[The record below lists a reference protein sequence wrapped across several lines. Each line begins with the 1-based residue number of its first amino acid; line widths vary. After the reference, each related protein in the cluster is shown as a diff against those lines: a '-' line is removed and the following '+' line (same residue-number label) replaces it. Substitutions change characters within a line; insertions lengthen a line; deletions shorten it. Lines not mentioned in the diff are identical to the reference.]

1 MKMDAMQKRRMWKV
15 AIAHFGLTAF
25 VFCKLFRIGPDESQ
39 WHYSW
44 LKLFYSFQPQFLIV
58 SADFQI
64 FLFAS
69 ISLWSICF
77 GWLYVKFT
85 NWLNH
90 FSVLGKRVF

>member
-1 MKMDAMQKRRMWKV
+1 MEAMQKRRMWKV
-15 AIAHFGLTAF
+15 TIAHFGLTAF
-25 VFCKLFRIGPDESQ
+25 VFCKLFGVGLDASP

-44 LKLFYSFQPQFLIV
+44 LNLFYSFQPQFLIV

-69 ISLWSICF
+69 IPVWSLCF
-77 GWLYVKFT
+77 AWLFVRLV

-90 FSVLGKRVF
+90 FPVLGKRVF